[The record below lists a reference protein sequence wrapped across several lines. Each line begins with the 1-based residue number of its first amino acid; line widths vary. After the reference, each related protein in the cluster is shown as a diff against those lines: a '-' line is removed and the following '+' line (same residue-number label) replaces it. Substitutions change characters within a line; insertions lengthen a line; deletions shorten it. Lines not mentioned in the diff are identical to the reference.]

1 MQFSTLFSGS
11 SGNALYIETEQG
23 SILVDAGLSGIK
35 IERAL
40 KSIGRSVD
48 KLGAIMVTHEH
59 RDHTCGVGVLS
70 RRFNLPIYATE
81 NTWEA
86 MECSIGKIAG
96 INAMCIRS
104 DERLIV
110 GDLHIDVFSTS
121 HDAADPCS
129 FVFTQGKERL
139 GLLTDTGCLTERMG
153 QFLTGCRTLIIESNH
168 DRGMLLDGPYPWHL
182 KERIRGEQGHLS
194 NDDAAD
200 ALRRFATTDTS
211 QVVLAHLSAENNLP
225 QLALDN
231 AAKVLRDIGL
241 KDAKLSLAPRYQP
254 LPLAQVG

>member
-1 MQFSTLFSGS
+1 
-11 SGNALYIETEQG
+11 
-23 SILVDAGLSGIK
+23 
-35 IERAL
+35 
-40 KSIGRSVD
+40 
-48 KLGAIMVTHEH
+48 
-59 RDHTCGVGVLS
+59 
-70 RRFNLPIYATE
+70 
-81 NTWEA
+81 
-86 MECSIGKIAG
+86 
-96 INAMCIRS
+96 
-104 DERLIV
+104 
-110 GDLHIDVFSTS
+110 
-121 HDAADPCS
+121 
-129 FVFTQGKERL
+129 
-139 GLLTDTGCLTERMG
+139 
-153 QFLTGCRTLIIESNH
+153 
-168 DRGMLLDGPYPWHL
+168 MLLDGPYPWHL